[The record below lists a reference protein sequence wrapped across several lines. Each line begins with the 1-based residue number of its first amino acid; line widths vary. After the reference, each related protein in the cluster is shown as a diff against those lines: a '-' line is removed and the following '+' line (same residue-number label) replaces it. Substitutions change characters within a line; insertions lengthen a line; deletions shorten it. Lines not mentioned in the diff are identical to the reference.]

1 MSMDHTGMR
10 GATAPGAELNN
21 THNTG
26 DAEGSLFAPIP
37 AWERGKK
44 RKGLGRG
51 KPAAAAAPVA
61 AEPRSFDSPT
71 DRPAMDRPA
80 MDRPMTETRPM
91 TGTAAYAD
99 EDAHGEAGLVA
110 PIGRTRTRTGGP
122 ARKSG
127 MPAAALAAGVV
138 ALGAVGAAGWYVTQ
152 QDDGVAELTPAP
164 ATESLAIAQNDPMA
178 DPMMGASGP
187 AMASAN
193 LTAGAQAAAETPPA
207 SEARVSE
214 TRERAAP
221 ARTASAPRVRSAAAP
236 AASATEAGINASG
249 SAALPDGPQP
259 YSALNPQAQSDTA
272 TTVPETTAP
281 QTTAPAIE
289 TPAPLP
295 ATPPV
300 LPDASPEAMP
310 TPAPGAAAAPETP
323 IPPQ

>member
-10 GATAPGAELNN
+10 GATAPGTGLNN
-21 THNTG
+21 TGLNTGTNATAG

-37 AWERGKK
+37 AWERGRK

-61 AEPRSFDSPT
+61 AEPRSFDSP
-71 DRPAMDRPA
+71 

-91 TGTAAYAD
+91 TGSAVHAD

-110 PIGRTRTRTGGP
+110 PIGRTRTRTAGP

-138 ALGAVGAAGWYVTQ
+138 ALGAVGAAGLYVTQ